1 MKCAK
6 IKPDEINLKSEGD
19 LTMPKTLSINAG
31 SSSLKFQLLEMPE
44 ETVIAKGQVERIGLE
59 DGVFSMKFNGE
70 KFEIVKDF
78 ENHRS
83 AIETMLEQFQEQNVI
98 ADASEITGV
107 GHRVVA
113 GGEWFNQSV
122 VVDDEVLNKIER
134 LAAYAPLHNPAN
146 AEGIKVFR
154 ELLPEAIS
162 VAVFDTAFHQTM
174 PRENYLYAL
183 PYEYYTKY
191 GARKYGFHGT
201 SHRYVAERTAD
212 VLGKPLA
219 DIKLITLHLG
229 AGASVTAIKD
239 GKSFDTSMGFTPLAG
254 VTMATR
260 SGDVDPSL
268 IYYIQERE
276 GLTNEEMLYVL
287 NNKSGLLG
295 VSTLSSDMRDLEQV
309 EDTNEHAKL
318 ALNMFIDNVVKYIG
332 QYVVAMGGV
341 DAITFTAGI
350 GENAANVREDIINRL
365 NFMGIK
371 IDTEA
376 NNVRGVERV
385 ISTEDSAASVL
396 LIPTNEELEIARD
409 VERLKG

>member
-1 MKCAK
+1 M
-6 IKPDEINLKSEGD
+6 SEGD
-19 LTMPKTLSINAG
+19 LTMSKTLSINAG

-44 ETVIAKGQVERIGLE
+44 ETVIAKGQVERIGLT
-59 DGVFSMKFNGE
+59 DGVFTMKYNGE

-78 ENHRS
+78 ENHRA

-122 VVDDEVLNKIER
+122 IVDDEVLNKIER
-134 LAAYAPLHNPAN
+134 LASYAPLHNPAN

-212 VLGKPLA
+212 VLGTPLA
-219 DIKLITLHLG
+219 DLKVITLHLG

-239 GKSFDTSMGFTPLAG
+239 GKSYDTSMGFTPLAG

-276 GLTNEEMLYVL
+276 GLSNEEMLHIL

-295 VSTLSSDMRDLEQV
+295 ISTLSSDMRDLEQV
-309 EDTNEHAKL
+309 EGTNEHAKL
-318 ALNMFIDNVVKYIG
+318 ALTMFVDNVVKYIG
-332 QYVVAMGGV
+332 QYIVEMGGV

-371 IDTEA
+371 IDSEA

-385 ISTEDSAASVL
+385 ISTDDSTASVL

-409 VERLKG
+409 VERLKR

>member
-1 MKCAK
+1 M
-6 IKPDEINLKSEGD
+6 SEGD
-19 LTMPKTLSINAG
+19 LTMSKTLSINAG

-44 ETVIAKGQVERIGLE
+44 ETVIANGQVERIGLA

-98 ADASEITGV
+98 ADISEITGV

-113 GGEWFNQSV
+113 GGEWFNKSV

-154 ELLPEAIS
+154 EILPEAIS

-201 SHRYVAERTAD
+201 SHRYVSQRTAA
-212 VLGKPLA
+212 VLGKPLE
-219 DIKLITLHLG
+219 DLKIITLHLG
-229 AGASVTAIKD
+229 AGASVAAIKG

-276 GLTNEEMLYVL
+276 GLTNEEMLHVL

-295 VSTLSSDMRDLEQV
+295 ISTLSSDMRDLEEV

-318 ALNMFIDNVVKYIG
+318 ALTMFTDNVVKYIG
-332 QYVVAMGGV
+332 QYIVEMGGV

-371 IDTEA
+371 IDTELNA
-376 NNVRGVERV
+376 VRGVERV
-385 ISTEDSAASVL
+385 ISTEDSTAAVL

>member
-1 MKCAK
+1 M
-6 IKPDEINLKSEGD
+6 SEGD
-19 LTMPKTLSINAG
+19 LTMSKTLSINAG

-44 ETVIAKGQVERIGLE
+44 ETVIANGQVERIGLT

-98 ADASEITGV
+98 AEISEITGV

-113 GGEWFNQSV
+113 GGEWFNKSV
-122 VVDDEVLNKIER
+122 VVDDEVVNKIER

-154 ELLPEAIS
+154 EILPEATS

-201 SHRYVAERTAD
+201 SHRYVSERTAA
-212 VLGKPLA
+212 VLGKPLE
-219 DIKLITLHLG
+219 DLKVITLHLG
-229 AGASVTAIKD
+229 AGASVAAIKD

-276 GLTNEEMLYVL
+276 GLSNEEMLHVL

-318 ALNMFIDNVVKYIG
+318 ALTMFTDSVVKYIG
-332 QYVVAMGGV
+332 QYIVEMGGV